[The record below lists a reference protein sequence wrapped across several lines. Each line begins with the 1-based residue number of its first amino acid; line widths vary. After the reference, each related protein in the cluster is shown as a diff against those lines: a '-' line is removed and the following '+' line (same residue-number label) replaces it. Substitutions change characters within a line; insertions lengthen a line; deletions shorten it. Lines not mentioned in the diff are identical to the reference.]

1 MGLESATYI
10 SQLVATNPTSTD
22 PKSQGDDHIRLVKS
36 TLQNTFPNITGAVT
50 VTQSDI
56 NSVTGK
62 ADVAGETYTGT
73 HDFTGGT
80 ILADT
85 QSLGDS
91 STKVATTEFVANTS
105 FSTNLPAQSGNANK
119 YLKTDGTNASWSTAN
134 AVNLLGGGGGQIPYQ
149 SAADTTTFLAAG
161 TSGYY
166 LKSNGTS
173 PPSWQQVDDRVLL
186 LSTTTISAGA
196 STVDFTGLSSTYSAY
211 ILEFEN
217 VTSTGGG
224 AELFMRTSSN
234 NGSSFDSTAGNYY
247 YITYA
252 NDGNNQLYTTPT
264 AGNLF
269 SEMRLTGNQNASSIF
284 GTFRLQKPSSTTYY
298 KPIVANIFWNTGG
311 SFKLVNLTFTGV
323 RYSTSAYNAIRFYFS
338 GDTFAGG
345 SIRLYGVL

>member
-105 FSTNLPAQSGNANK
+105 FSTNLPGQSNNSGKFLTTNG
-119 YLKTDGTNASWSTAN
+119 TDASWST
-134 AVNLLGGGGGQIPYQ
+134 VIG
-149 SAADTTTFLAAG
+149 ADI
-161 TSGYY
+161 Y
-166 LKSNGTS
+166 LFNNGT
-173 PPSWQQVDDRVLL
+173 
-186 LSTTTISAGA
+186 I
-196 STVDFTGLSSTYSAY
+196 
-211 ILEFEN
+211 
-217 VTSTGGG
+217 
-224 AELFMRTSSN
+224 
-234 NGSSFDSTAGNYY
+234 
-247 YITYA
+247 
-252 NDGNNQLYTTPT
+252 
-264 AGNLF
+264 
-269 SEMRLTGNQNASSIF
+269 
-284 GTFRLQKPSSTTYY
+284 
-298 KPIVANIFWNTGG
+298 
-311 SFKLVNLTFTGV
+311 
-323 RYSTSAYNAIRFYFS
+323 
-338 GDTFAGG
+338 
-345 SIRLYGVL
+345 